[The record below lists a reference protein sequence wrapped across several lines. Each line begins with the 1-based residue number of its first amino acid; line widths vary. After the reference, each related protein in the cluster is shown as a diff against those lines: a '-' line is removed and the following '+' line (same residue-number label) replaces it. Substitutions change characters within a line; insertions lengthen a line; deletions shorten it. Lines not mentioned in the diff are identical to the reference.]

1 MVSTDIATLLDLACI
16 KYTGLPMP
24 DEFTSKTDWSYTIV
38 DGKKVAKY
46 TVPNTILMNPFT
58 FSYPNPF
65 TLQIKRQLI
74 TDELKGIWEGRGLAK
89 VNLEDFYY
97 GYYVLKL
104 RGGTWRGDRFHAR
117 QGKYESQMCPIPN
130 EIMEGHL
137 RQLCDTIETEIE
149 LYDKRIKNRIQRGGG
164 RGNPASNE
172 QSPNQMIRGVLSHK
186 TKDLS
191 ASEYHTLFNILEIV
205 IGESGDKVLQDYFT
219 NWDTKTQQN
228 KFGGKCEVIARAVKQ
243 KTRRWDT
250 HRRPRPD
257 KPTTIYRIIDYDNQ
271 RGSIT
276 QLDYHSLRHIDRWS
290 ADIDSITL
298 KNTDHPIAKKDTW
311 REWFFKI
318 NAANRV
324 SEIEYD
330 DNSQVGFGCAI
341 KRATEKR
348 KNFWEVVKEN
358 DYLSLGLGSKYAS
371 DGSDLLDYRK
381 EDKREERYH
390 KEQLLK
396 SILKMG
402 GIPV

>member
-1 MVSTDIATLLDLACI
+1 
-16 KYTGLPMP
+16 
-24 DEFTSKTDWSYTIV
+24 
-38 DGKKVAKY
+38 
-46 TVPNTILMNPFT
+46 
-58 FSYPNPF
+58 
-65 TLQIKRQLI
+65 
-74 TDELKGIWEGRGLAK
+74 
-89 VNLEDFYY
+89 
-97 GYYVLKL
+97 
-104 RGGTWRGDRFHAR
+104 
-117 QGKYESQMCPIPN
+117 
-130 EIMEGHL
+130 
-137 RQLCDTIETEIE
+137 
-149 LYDKRIKNRIQRGGG
+149 
-164 RGNPASNE
+164 
-172 QSPNQMIRGVLSHK
+172 MIRGVLSHT

-228 KFGGKCEVIARAVKQ
+228 KFGGKVEVIARAVKQ
-243 KTRRWDT
+243 KTHRWAR
-250 HRRPRPD
+250 HGGVRN
-257 KPTTIYRIIDYDNQ
+257 PTTTYRIVDYDNQ
-271 RGSIT
+271 HQRS
-276 QLDYHSLRHIDRWS
+276 QLDYHALRHLDRWS
-290 ADIDSITL
+290 ADTHDITL

-324 SEIEYD
+324 SEIDYD
-330 DNSQVGFGCAI
+330 HNAQVSFGGAI

-348 KNFWEVVKEN
+348 KKFWEVVKEY
-358 DYLSLGLGSKYAS
+358 DYLDLGLGSKYAS